1 MPGEKG
7 TWPALWLLGSNYD
20 DIDWPKCG
28 EIDIMEHAGN
38 RLNKIQGTVHHPD
51 KYGSGDGGETNEYS
65 NVSTDFNIYSVVWTE
80 KGVTFLVND
89 KPFHIVG
96 NSCALPFN
104 WDFFLILN
112 IAMGGT
118 FGGSVPDSFVSDI
131 MEVDYVRVYQ

>member
-1 MPGEKG
+1 M
-7 TWPALWLLGSNYD
+7 
-20 DIDWPKCG
+20 
-28 EIDIMEHAGN
+28 
-38 RLNKIQGTVHHPD
+38 
-51 KYGSGDGGETNEYS
+51 
-65 NVSTDFNIYSVVWTE
+65 WTE

>member
-1 MPGEKG
+1 
-7 TWPALWLLGSNYD
+7 
-20 DIDWPKCG
+20 
-28 EIDIMEHAGN
+28 MEHAGN

-51 KYGSGDGGETNEYS
+51 KHGSGDGGETNEYT
-65 NVSTDFNIYSVVWTE
+65 NVSTAFNIYSVVWNE
-80 KGVTFLVND
+80 KAITFYVND

-96 NSCALPFN
+96 NACALPFN